1 MRIVLLVVCILS
13 FNVAGQAI
21 LGINVSLSR
30 LVTWA
35 CAHSGVRC
43 PLMQTLSSTK

>member
-21 LGINVSLSR
+21 LGINVSLPR
-30 LVTWA
+30 LVFGLA
-35 CAHSGVRC
+35 LIQVSGVLIC
-43 PLMQTLSSTK
+43 KL